1 MKSLFIV
8 LISALFALPTYADG
22 LLVIASNN
30 KAQVFLNAKWSQ
42 LSVGMEVP
50 SGKFKIEAGGYV
62 GLMHPD
68 GTPIELSDPG
78 EFDVKGLLAIHGGNE
93 GIGAKYLKYV
103 VKDLT
108 DAGDQSYLSNMEITG
123 SVERAFF
130 EQFPIILHSPEKS
143 RLFNQEAQLFWE
155 FESENVEVQLM
166 NMKEEVLKSW
176 KTKEKSIT
184 INTGKFQVEDG
195 QFYIVRIK
203 DNKGNTSKKVFL
215 QTPIDHELMHNA
227 KALIEDLETKAL
239 KSPLAKIQLAKWM
252 EENGFILNAYN
263 QLRLVNADFAG
274 VGAFEKSLAE
284 FKQRHKIF

>member
-1 MKSLFIV
+1 
-8 LISALFALPTYADG
+8 
-22 LLVIASNN
+22 
-30 KAQVFLNAKWSQ
+30 
-42 LSVGMEVP
+42 VGMEVP

-78 EFDVKGLLAIHGGNE
+78 EFDVKGLLAIHGGSD
-93 GIGAKYLKYV
+93 GIGARYLKYV

-108 DAGDQSYLSNMEITG
+108 DAGDESYLSNMDITG

-130 EQFPIILHSPEKS
+130 DQFPIVLHAPEKS
-143 RLFNQEAQLFWE
+143 RLFRQEAHLSWD
-155 FESENVEVQLM
+155 FESNNVEVQLM
-166 NMKEEVLKSW
+166 NMKEEVLNSW
-176 KTKEKSIT
+176 KTKERSMT
-184 INTGKFQVEDG
+184 INTSKFPLEDG
-195 QFYIVRIK
+195 QFYIIRIK

-215 QTPIDHELMHNA
+215 QVPIDHEVTHNS
-227 KALIEDLETKAL
+227 KALIEDLEAKAQ

-263 QLRLVNADFAG
+263 QLRLVNEEFSG
-274 VGAFEKSLAE
+274 VGSFEKSLAE